1 MLVYVSGKY
10 TGDSLEEMEFNTYQA
25 VDAGIEV
32 IKKGHEVIVPHLSHW
47 LDLRAKEKNIELSW
61 QDFMNSDLE
70 IVKRCD
76 AILYISSSKGADIEL
91 EVAIENGLK
100 VFTSVDEL

>member
-10 TGDSLEEMEFNTYQA
+10 TADTFEKIEQNVNKA
-25 VDAGIEV
+25 IDIGIEV

-47 LDLRAKEKNIELSW
+47 LDLRAREIGVELGW
-61 QDFMNSDLE
+61 QDFMNSDVE

-91 EVAIENGLK
+91 NTAIENGLK